1 VETDFGELLLPGKSA
16 RNGFA
21 ILGMGK
27 LGGSELNFSSDID
40 IIFLC
45 EDDEGNTFK
54 RAELSRKILFRVS
67 REERRTLLLVT
78 FVYGWVLNKATLF
91 WLGGRQDSFNR
102 S

>member
-1 VETDFGELLLPGKSA
+1 METDFGELLLPGKSA

-67 REERRTLLLVT
+67 REERRTLSLVT
-78 FVYGWVLNKATLF
+78 FVLRVGNK
-91 WLGGRQDSFNR
+91 
-102 S
+102 